1 MVTIRAVTRTGP
13 LCVSI
18 AARLVWLLTR
28 WSNWTLV
35 GVPVHDQTQR
45 SGLLRENWGSLDTDN
60 CSLDT
65 DNDDSLD
72 TDNDDSLDTDKT
84 MKWIVWD
91 RNENATAQ
99 EQTITRLYLA

>member
-1 MVTIRAVTRTGP
+1 MATIRAVTRTGP

-45 SGLLRENWGSLDTDN
+45 SGLLRENWGSLETDN
-60 CSLDT
+60 C
-65 DNDDSLD
+65 SLD